1 MGQAVVHF
9 QIGAID
15 DQAAVRFYTQ
25 LFGWTATPVPD
36 MPYHS
41 VLTESPLGIAGGIAK
56 VDHENEAVVSIFIE
70 VEHVE
75 EILGQAENLGAKV
88 IMSATPVM
96 PGLTLGM
103 FLDPQGR
110 TIGLVHDARPRP
122 QAVAEPAMKKEPAK
136 KAAKKKAPMKPAKA
150 AKKSK
155 SGGAKKN
162 KKNKKNKKK

>member
-15 DQAAVRFYTQ
+15 DQAAVSFYTR

-41 VLTESPLGIAGGIAK
+41 VMTGSPLGIAGGIAK
-56 VDHENEAVVSIFIE
+56 VEHENEAVVSIYIE

-75 EILGQAENLGAKV
+75 EVLGQAESLGAKV
-88 IMSATPVM
+88 IMGSTPVM

-122 QAVAEPAMKKEPAK
+122 AAAPQAPAGAEHAMKKAPDKKPAK
-136 KAAKKKAPMKPAKA
+136 KKPAKPAKA
-150 AKKSK
+150 GKK
-155 SGGAKKN
+155 
-162 KKNKKNKKK
+162 

>member
-9 QIGAID
+9 QIGAMD

-41 VLTESPLGIAGGIAK
+41 VLTGSPLGIAGGIAK

-75 EILGQAENLGAKV
+75 EVLGQAESLGAKV

-122 QAVAEPAMKKEPAK
+122 QAAVAEPAMKKEAAK
-136 KAAKKKAPMKPAKA
+136 KAAKKKAASKSAKT
-150 AKKSK
+150 SK
-155 SGGAKKN
+155 SGGS